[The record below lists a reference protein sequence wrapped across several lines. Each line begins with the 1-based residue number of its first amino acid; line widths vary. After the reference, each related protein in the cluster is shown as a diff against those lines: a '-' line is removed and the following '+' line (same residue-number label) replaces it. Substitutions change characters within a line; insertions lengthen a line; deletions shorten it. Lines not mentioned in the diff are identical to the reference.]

1 MARIRLMVDLNPVSV
16 ASQDYVK
23 GIYALESR
31 RGESVSTN
39 ALAERLA
46 VSPASAS
53 AMVRKLAEAGLVEHT
68 PYHGVR
74 LTTRG
79 RRVALEVIR
88 RHRLLETF
96 LVQELGMPWD
106 RVHAEAEVLEH
117 VVSAALE
124 QRIAEKLG
132 HPARDPHGDPI
143 PSAEL
148 EMDELP
154 TERLTDLGVGTPAAG
169 SCEFPTPTRRC
180 SPTSLT
186 WASRP
191 ATACE
196 VIERQPFDGPLI
208 GSLRRS
214 HARDRRPV
222 GGFDAHRGGVSR
234 LISAVE

>member
-154 TERLTDLGVGTPAAG
+154 TERLTDLGVGARGRFVRVSDADPAMLSYLADLG
-169 SCEFPTPTRRC
+169 IAPGDG
-180 SPTSLT
+180 
-186 WASRP
+186 
-191 ATACE
+191 CE
-196 VIERQPFDGPLI
+196 VIERQPFDGPLMVRFGDHTHAI
-208 GSLRRS
+208 G
-214 HARDRRPV
+214 
-222 GGFDAHRGGVSR
+222 GR
-234 LISAVE
+234 LAASMRIEVA